1 MKHSASKLNKK
12 GFTLAELIIVVAI
25 IGVLVAISIPIFTSQ
40 LEKARE
46 ATDAANIRSQYAE
59 VMAEAIT
66 DGGNVD
72 GKDMFG
78 AVELKQKKD
87 EWQSTGLKENLEGV
101 YQSIKGDYP
110 KAGGTAWVEYKDDQV
125 ILHYEGGSES
135 TGGGSTGGSTGESA
149 GGSTGGSSAG
159 GSTGGGNIGEST
171 GEGNT
176 GGGNIGDGEIID
188 EGSGTSTDPVF
199 AYKNVNEKSDEWPIV
214 GKTVDV
220 KTGEVISYN
229 GKLYI
234 SATTRSWEMN
244 QYWYTTPDNQSGD
257 FYAINNKPA
266 QTDADLKKPWQGS
279 DETALVNLSIGDLYQ
294 DLDNNYY
301 VYRGGSST
309 NTPPSRNSNDWIRVL
324 IK

>member
-1 MKHSASKLNKK
+1 MKKNKNK
-12 GFTLAELIIVVAI
+12 GFTLAELLIVVAI

-59 VMAEAIT
+59 VMVEAIT
-66 DGGNVD
+66 E
-72 GKDMFG
+72 GKDVNGQDMFG

-87 EWQSTGLKENLEGV
+87 QWQSTELKENLEGV
-101 YQSIKGDYP
+101 YGTNIVGEYP
-110 KAGGTAWVEYKDDQV
+110 KAGGTAWVEYDGEKA
-125 ILHYEGGSES
+125 ILHYEGGSGS
-135 TGGGSTGGSTGESA
+135 SGSGNAGGGNTVVGNTGQGGTGSGSA
-149 GGSTGGSSAG
+149 VSGNA
-159 GSTGGGNIGEST
+159 GGGNIG
-171 GEGNT
+171 G
-176 GGGNIGDGEIID
+176 GEIID
-188 EGSGTSTDPVF
+188 GGSDTNTDPEF

-279 DETALVNLSIGDLYQ
+279 DETTLVNLSIGDLYQ

-309 NTPPSRNSNDWIRVL
+309 NTPPSRNSKDWIRVL

>member
-1 MKHSASKLNKK
+1 MHSMKKNKK
-12 GFTLAELIIVVAI
+12 GFTLAELLIVVAI

-78 AVELKQKKD
+78 AVDLKQKKD
-87 EWQSTGLKENLEGV
+87 QWQSAGLKENLEGV
-101 YQSIKGDYP
+101 YGTNIVGEYP
-110 KAGGTAWVEYKDDQV
+110 TAGGTAWVEYDGEKA
-125 ILHYEGGSES
+125 ILHYEGG
-135 TGGGSTGGSTGESA
+135 TGNAGGSTGGSST

-159 GSTGGGNIGEST
+159 GSTGGG
-171 GEGNT
+171 
-176 GGGNIGDGEIID
+176 
-188 EGSGTSTDPVF
+188 SGTSTDPQF
-199 AYKNVNEKSDEWPIV
+199 AYDNVNEKSYEWPADA
-214 GKTVDV
+214 KTVDV
-220 KTGEVISYN
+220 KTGEIISHD

-234 SATTRSWEMN
+234 SATTRTWDMN
-244 QYWYTTPDNQSGD
+244 QWWYTTPDKQQGD
-257 FYAINNKPA
+257 FYVINNKAA

-324 IK
+324 I

>member
-1 MKHSASKLNKK
+1 M
-12 GFTLAELIIVVAI
+12 VAI
-25 IGVLVAISIPIFTSQ
+25 IAVLVAISIPIFTSQ

-66 DGGNVD
+66 DGGHVKGNN
-72 GKDMFG
+72 MFG
-78 AVELKQKKD
+78 AVELKQKKN
-87 EWQSTGLKENLEGV
+87 EWQSTGLKENLQGV
-101 YQSIKGDYP
+101 YQRIEGDYP

-149 GGSTGGSSAG
+149 GGSTGESAGGSTGGSVGGSTGGSSAG
-159 GSTGGGNIGEST
+159 GSTGGGNIGDST

-188 EGSGTSTDPVF
+188 EGSDTNTDPEF